1 MEELGMIQT
10 KYYKRTPDA
19 TERRGFLT
27 ENESL
32 ALAAADQ
39 LAANIKVSYFNKTG
53 TILMVEAEVD
63 GDNNLRAINSLL
75 ADEGFS
81 TDFETMLRKA

>member
-1 MEELGMIQT
+1 MVQT

-19 TERRGFLT
+19 SERRGFLT
-27 ENESL
+27 ELESL

-39 LAANIKVSYFNKTG
+39 LATNIKVSYYNNKG

-63 GDNNLRAINSLL
+63 GDDNLKAINALL
-75 ADEGFS
+75 ADNGFS
-81 TDFETMLRKA
+81 TDLETMLRKA

>member
-27 ENESL
+27 ELESL

-39 LAANIKVSYFNKTG
+39 LAKNIKVSYYNDKG

-63 GDNNLRAINSLL
+63 GNDNLKAINALL
-75 ADEGFS
+75 ADNGFS
-81 TDFETMLRKA
+81 TDLETMLRKA

>member
-1 MEELGMIQT
+1 MVQT

-39 LAANIKVSYFNKTG
+39 LATNIKVSYYNNKG

-63 GDNNLRAINSLL
+63 GDDNLKAINALL
-75 ADEGFS
+75 ADNGFS
-81 TDFETMLRKA
+81 TDLETMLRKA

>member
-1 MEELGMIQT
+1 MIHT

-27 ENESL
+27 ELESL

-39 LAANIKVSYFNKTG
+39 LATNIKVSYYNDNG

-63 GDNNLRAINSLL
+63 SDENLKAINALL
-75 ADEGFS
+75 ADNGFS
-81 TDFETMLRKA
+81 TDLDTMLRKAE

>member
-1 MEELGMIQT
+1 MVQT
-10 KYYKRTPDA
+10 KYYKRAPDA

-27 ENESL
+27 ELESL

-39 LAANIKVSYFNKTG
+39 LATNIKVSYYNNKG

-63 GDNNLRAINSLL
+63 GDDNLKAINALL
-75 ADEGFS
+75 ADNGFS
-81 TDFETMLRKA
+81 TDLETMLRKA

>member
-1 MEELGMIQT
+1 MVQT

-39 LAANIKVSYFNKTG
+39 LATNIKVSYYNNKG

-63 GDNNLRAINSLL
+63 GNDNLKAINALL
-75 ADEGFS
+75 ADNGFS
-81 TDFETMLRKA
+81 TDLETMLRKA

>member
-1 MEELGMIQT
+1 MIHT

-39 LAANIKVSYFNKTG
+39 LAANIKVSYYNDNG

-63 GDNNLRAINSLL
+63 SDENLKAINALL
-75 ADEGFS
+75 ADNGFS
-81 TDFETMLRKA
+81 TDFDTMLRKAK

>member
-1 MEELGMIQT
+1 MVQT

-27 ENESL
+27 ELESL

-39 LAANIKVSYFNKTG
+39 LATNIKVSYYNNKG

-63 GDNNLRAINSLL
+63 GDDNLKAINALL
-75 ADEGFS
+75 ADNGFS
-81 TDFETMLRKA
+81 TDLETMLRKA

>member
-1 MEELGMIQT
+1 MVHT

-27 ENESL
+27 ETESL
-32 ALAAADQ
+32 ALAAADN
-39 LAANIKVSYFNKTG
+39 LATNIKVSYYNDNG

-63 GDNNLRAINSLL
+63 SDENLKAINALL
-75 ADEGFS
+75 ADNGFS
-81 TDFETMLRKA
+81 TDLDTMLRKAE

>member
-1 MEELGMIQT
+1 MIQT

-39 LAANIKVSYFNKTG
+39 LAKNIKVSYYNDKG

-63 GDNNLRAINSLL
+63 GNDNLKAINALL
-75 ADEGFS
+75 ADNGFS
-81 TDFETMLRKA
+81 TDLETMLRKA

>member
-1 MEELGMIQT
+1 MIQT

-27 ENESL
+27 KNESL

-39 LAANIKVSYFNKTG
+39 LAKNIKVSYYNDKG

-63 GDNNLRAINSLL
+63 GNDNLKAINALL
-75 ADEGFS
+75 ADNGFS
-81 TDFETMLRKA
+81 TDLETMLRKA

>member
-1 MEELGMIQT
+1 MVQT

-19 TERRGFLT
+19 TERRCFLT
-27 ENESL
+27 EIESL

-39 LAANIKVSYFNKTG
+39 LATNIKVSYYNNKG

-63 GDNNLRAINSLL
+63 GDDNLKAINALL
-75 ADEGFS
+75 ADNGFS
-81 TDFETMLRKA
+81 TDLETMLRKA

>member
-1 MEELGMIQT
+1 MVQT

-19 TERRGFLT
+19 TERMGFLT
-27 ENESL
+27 ELESL

-39 LAANIKVSYFNKTG
+39 LATNIKVSYYNNKG

-63 GDNNLRAINSLL
+63 GDDNLKAINALL
-75 ADEGFS
+75 ADNGFS
-81 TDFETMLRKA
+81 TDLETMLRKA

>member
-1 MEELGMIQT
+1 MIKT
-10 KYYKRTPDA
+10 KYYKRTPDV

-27 ENESL
+27 ELESL

-39 LAANIKVSYFNKTG
+39 LATNIKVSYYNDRG

-63 GDNNLRAINSLL
+63 GDDNLKAINALL
-75 ADEGFS
+75 ADNGFS
-81 TDFETMLRKA
+81 TDLETMLRKA

>member
-1 MEELGMIQT
+1 MIQT

-32 ALAAADQ
+32 ALAAADH
-39 LAANIKVSYFNKTG
+39 LATNIKVSYYNNKG

-63 GDNNLRAINSLL
+63 GDDNLKAINALL
-75 ADEGFS
+75 ADNGFS

>member
-1 MEELGMIQT
+1 MCMIHT

-19 TERRGFLT
+19 TERKGFLT
-27 ENESL
+27 ELESL

-39 LAANIKVSYFNKTG
+39 LATNIKVSYYNDNG

-63 GDNNLRAINSLL
+63 SDENLKAINALL
-75 ADEGFS
+75 ADNGFS
-81 TDFETMLRKA
+81 TDLDTMLRKAE

>member
-1 MEELGMIQT
+1 MIHT

-27 ENESL
+27 ETESL
-32 ALAAADQ
+32 ALACVDK
-39 LAANIKVSYFNKTG
+39 LATNIKVSYFNKTG

-63 GDNNLRAINSLL
+63 GDDNLRAINSLL
-75 ADEGFS
+75 ADDGFS
-81 TDFETMLRKA
+81 TDLETMLRKV

>member
-1 MEELGMIQT
+1 MIQT

-27 ENESL
+27 EHESL

-39 LAANIKVSYFNKTG
+39 LATNIKVSYYNNKG

-63 GDNNLRAINSLL
+63 GNDNLKAINALL
-75 ADEGFS
+75 ADNGFS
-81 TDFETMLRKA
+81 TDLETMLRKA

>member
-1 MEELGMIQT
+1 MIQT

-27 ENESL
+27 ELESL

-39 LAANIKVSYFNKTG
+39 LAKNIKISYYNDKG

-63 GDNNLRAINSLL
+63 GNDNLKAINALL
-75 ADEGFS
+75 ADNGFS
-81 TDFETMLRKA
+81 TDLETMLRKV

>member
-1 MEELGMIQT
+1 MIQT

-27 ENESL
+27 ELESL

-39 LAANIKVSYFNKTG
+39 LAKNIKVSYYNDKG

-63 GDNNLRAINSLL
+63 GNDNLKAINALL
-75 ADEGFS
+75 ADNGFS
-81 TDFETMLRKA
+81 TDLETMLRKA

>member
-1 MEELGMIQT
+1 MVHT

-27 ENESL
+27 ETESL
-32 ALAAADQ
+32 ALACVDK
-39 LAANIKVSYFNKTG
+39 LATNVNVSYFNKTG

-63 GDNNLRAINSLL
+63 GDDNLRAINSLL
-75 ADEGFS
+75 ADDGFS
-81 TDFETMLRKA
+81 TDLETMLRKV

>member
-1 MEELGMIQT
+1 MVQT

-27 ENESL
+27 ELESL

-39 LAANIKVSYFNKTG
+39 LATNIKVSYYNDKG

-63 GDNNLRAINSLL
+63 GDDNLKAINALL
-75 ADEGFS
+75 ADNGFS
-81 TDFETMLRKA
+81 TDLETMLRKA

>member
-1 MEELGMIQT
+1 MIHT

-19 TERRGFLT
+19 TERKGFLT
-27 ENESL
+27 ELESL

-39 LAANIKVSYFNKTG
+39 LATNIKVSYYNDNG

-63 GDNNLRAINSLL
+63 GDDNLRAINLLL
-75 ADEGFS
+75 ADNGFS
-81 TDFETMLRKA
+81 TDLDTMLRKA